1 VRLLRRADHH
11 GPAEHPVGR
20 REPSLRSASIRVAL
34 LATAIVGVVY
44 LVVGAAVMAIVTQ
57 NLTSQIDG
65 DLTRAVAW
73 FQEHD
78 QGRREPEPS
87 GKGEWKEY
95 PDAPPRKTPFGPVV
109 IAWLVGPDG
118 TVEASDT
125 STALPEAERVVAGLR
140 TATIGDETVRLISFR
155 SVGDDIVV
163 MGQSL
168 GPVQDAQRTILT
180 AMLLIAPVLLGA
192 VFVGSV
198 AIGQRV
204 AAPIERARQRQLAFT
219 ADASHELRTPLSV
232 IEAQTSLALSAER
245 EADWYRKAFERVD
258 RESKRLRRLVE
269 DLLWLARFDSGGAH
283 PAAEPVDLGV
293 IADRAIDR
301 FTVVAEARGVVLVAV
316 PRGPGQPVILA
327 PAEWLDRLLGV
338 LLDNACKYAGRGGRV
353 ELRLAVDGGRVRLT
367 VEDSGPGIAAEDRER
382 IFDRFHRGIDSKE
395 GAGLGLAI
403 GDAVVRATGGRW
415 KVAEASIGGASI
427 GVSWPQA
434 HIARTQPGGAPA
446 PRSVTSV
453 SSEPPVA

>member
-1 VRLLRRADHH
+1 MRLRRWATSQAPDQ
-11 GPAEHPVGR
+11 ETSGR

-34 LATAIVGVVY
+34 LATAVVGVVY

-57 NLTSQIDG
+57 NLTSEIDG
-65 DLTRAVAW
+65 DLHRAVGY
-73 FQEHD
+73 FQQHD
-78 QGRREPEPS
+78 EGRKQPEPS
-87 GKGEWKEY
+87 REGEWKGY
-95 PDAPPRKTPFGPVV
+95 PDAPPRKTPFGPVL

-118 TVEASDT
+118 TVES
-125 STALPEAERVVAGLR
+125 SETAAELPEAERVVAGLR

-155 SVGDDIVV
+155 SAGDDIVV

-198 AIGQRV
+198 AIGHRV

-301 FTVVAEARGVVLVAV
+301 FLVVAEARGVVLVAA

-353 ELRLAVDGGRVRLT
+353 ELRLVVDGGRVRLS
-367 VEDSGPGIAAEDRER
+367 VEDSGPGIPADERER

-415 KVAEASIGGASI
+415 KVGEASIGGASL

-434 HIARTQPGGAPA
+434 SIARTQPGGAAA
-446 PRSVTSV
+446 PRSVATA